1 MVPAEFDM
9 RATLPIQQQDAAFT
23 FMLLAG
29 GPRIERAATH
39 RR

>member
-1 MVPAEFDM
+1 MVA
-9 RATLPIQQQDAAFT
+9 ALSIQQQGAAFT

-29 GPRIERAATH
+29 GQRIERAATH

>member
-1 MVPAEFDM
+1 MA
-9 RATLPIQQQDAAFT
+9 AALPIQQQGAALT